1 MIESWYGRGRDMLG
15 TRFAPVE
22 AAFRM
27 HSLQTWLLW
36 LVGAV
41 VMGFLF
47 RWDPALMVYL
57 MEPEFVAG
65 WILFAVH
72 YATLWP
78 RYVWGLLQTGWR
90 SAVWWHEVT
99 CEYVVLR
106 TRQVVAEHGVVRG

>member
-1 MIESWYGRGRDMLG
+1 MSDACRRAGARLRL
-15 TRFAPVE
+15 RVVPLE
-22 AAFRM
+22 AALRM

-57 MEPEFVAG
+57 LEPEFVAG

-72 YATLWP
+72 YATQVP
-78 RYVWGLLQTGWR
+78 RYLWGLVRAGWR
-90 SAVWWHEVT
+90 NVVWWRELT
-99 CEYVVLR
+99 RDYVVLR
-106 TRQVVAEHGVVRG
+106 WRATTGAILA

>member
-1 MIESWYGRGRDMLG
+1 MNGFWNGRGRDLL
-15 TRFAPVE
+15 RDRWAPLE
-22 AAFRM
+22 AGFRM

-57 MEPEFVAG
+57 LEPEFVAG

-72 YATLWP
+72 YAMQGP
-78 RYVWGLLQTGWR
+78 RYVWGLCRTGW
-90 SAVWWHEVT
+90 SAALWWHQIAW
-99 CEYVVLR
+99 EYVVLR
-106 TRQVVAEHGVVRG
+106 SQPAPGVGAAGG